1 MEAYKVYDETKG
13 QHAEVLEIANNV
25 LKEFQK
31 RYGAVCFPQNCDAIT
46 KLYSLIQSGY
56 SDLLWPLLKNLNYS
70 YEFEIP
76 YILANIDARLRCGIP
91 AELCSEWKFYYSI
104 DAITRVGNNYVLDTK
119 MGTLTTTPLVFYT
132 ENLTIQ
138 EYASRRFYYGFCHD
152 ASERFIKENP
162 EYEAVT
168 GLVPHQFGRKQ
179 YHSYV
184 RQDGK
189 VFDFANGTCIR
200 EEEYNQF
207 IQPTILNTVHGYE
220 LEEAEAQLDDNEI
233 GPEKCLL
240 LRLAVAKQRKM

>member
-1 MEAYKVYDETKG
+1 MNAYKVYNETKG
-13 QHAEVLEIANNV
+13 QHIEVLTIADRV
-25 LKEFQK
+25 LNEFQR
-31 RYGAVCFPQNCDAIT
+31 RYGYVDFPQNLDAIT

-56 SDLLWPLLKNLNYS
+56 SDLLWPLLKDLDYS

-76 YILANIDARLRCGIP
+76 YILANIDAKIRCGVPPEICP
-91 AELCSEWKFYYSI
+91 EWKFYYSI
-104 DAITRVGNNYVLDTK
+104 DALTRIQNDYVLDTK
-119 MGTLTTTPLVFYT
+119 MGTLITTPLLFYI
-132 ENLTIQ
+132 EDLTIQ

-152 ASERFIKENP
+152 ASERFVKENP

-168 GLVPHQFGRKQ
+168 GLIPHQFGRKQ

-184 RQDGK
+184 RHDGK
-189 VFDFANGTCIR
+189 VFDFANGTCVS

-220 LEEAEAQLDDNEI
+220 LEEEEAKLDGNEI